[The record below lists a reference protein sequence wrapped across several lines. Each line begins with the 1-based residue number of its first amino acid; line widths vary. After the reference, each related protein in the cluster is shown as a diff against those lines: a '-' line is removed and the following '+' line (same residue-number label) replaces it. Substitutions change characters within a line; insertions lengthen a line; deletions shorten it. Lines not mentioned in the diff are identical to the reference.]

1 MGIYQIIAPT
11 DGKQPSSITTAGLA
25 GSDAGALEAALAD
38 MTADFSSDFAN
49 GRVGERHNGYEH
61 RSRVLRQMA
70 GRLAAMRMR
79 DAEATS

>member
-1 MGIYQIIAPT
+1 MGIYQVIVPT
-11 DGKQPSSITTAGLA
+11 DDERPPPVMATGPA
-25 GSDAGALEAALAD
+25 GSEAAALEAALAD
-38 MTADFSSDFAN
+38 MTAAFSSDFVK
-49 GRVGERHNGYEH
+49 GRVGELHHGYEH

>member
-1 MGIYQIIAPT
+1 MDIYEIVAPT
-11 DGKQPSSITTAGLA
+11 DAGQPTPIVAIGFVASEA
-25 GSDAGALEAALAD
+25 DALEAALAD
-38 MTADFSSDFAN
+38 MTAAFSTDFVN